1 MNRVLNKVKW
11 QHIFVLLCMTQLVAF
26 SSMAFANSKSL
37 FTPIRIGK
45 KLIVVPR
52 KIDAN
57 EYQAQLTISNGEKR
71 LTWSA
76 IAGVSKYAIQVLNE
90 DGQWENLLFTESLS
104 VILDDRFNGYLQVRV
119 AACYRDSCNLI
130 AAGSA
135 IQNVFETQYA
145 DVTSSIPGNANL
157 VSVSAPS
164 VDNVGTIKG
173 RAGVSGGG
181 ATYSVPIEL
190 TPGRAGMQPGVSL
203 NYSSRSGSGIAGKGW
218 SLSAGSAIT
227 RCPATYAQ
235 DGYSRNPKYDQ
246 NDRLCLNGQRLI
258 AINGSY
264 GSSGAEYRTEMDS
277 FAKITQHGA
286 MNSTSSYFVVR
297 LKNGHVSYY
306 GASAN
311 SRDIRSNYNGTYAWL
326 IDYTRDATNKNFI
339 HYDYVTYGTN
349 EKLLDRIN
357 YTGNSSSHKGMHNI
371 YFEYEQAL
379 DPTRKYNQGILYEKT
394 QRLKRVVTKHNSTQ
408 TREYTLSYAASRASG
423 IDLLSSVELC
433 YGTTGGN
440 CLPKTRFEW
449 EDQAPKIRGT
459 FVNINAGKSI
469 SSVLPN
475 GDRNGDGSRDWPGF
489 YIDAEGNTTSNS
501 HPMTQCEFS
510 GTSGEKVNC
519 HTDTADYNQD
529 GITDDFDFVAG
540 SVGSKKKLVLYK
552 NYQNGTSTRINTNI
566 EVPQLSSFLHVGD
579 MNGDSLPDLVIYE
592 KTATYSDDYIYFYY
606 HSGNFSTPYST
617 SYKQKLFTVG
627 KHPGSDNPSTS
638 YSIGGDFD
646 GNGIPDFYRVS
657 LHRNDIGQGKLSS
670 VKLTASKGKT
680 LSFTSRTVNWD
691 DEDDYLPS
699 FNGGWGRFYR
709 FADLNGDGLKD
720 WFGWYNPKQ
729 NGSKLYVRYSKGD
742 GWFTSPVYM
751 NARAYSR
758 DYYYNL
764 SYGLEGNRENERY
777 VKLPKYGN
785 AIKVA
790 DIDADGKEELLIPNG
805 IVVEG
810 CQNVSHF
817 EFRGKS
823 VTEFCGSAIYNELI
837 PTGKGTY
844 KSIDG
849 RHDHS
854 IYSFAKLELKGG
866 SFVSTDTDF
875 IGSAHQSA
883 IIDAQGDGLPDLV
896 FNYGCE
902 SGPAGSNCRFLDATP
917 YGYAKGKVNISRNYG
932 TGSGTNGSRYRPL
945 DVLHSVTDGIGLK
958 SEWDYRPLSSSVST
972 NINGVTR
979 LYKSDSLNLTGLI
992 VKGYQ
997 KFTSSMYVV
1006 REFKQDNGVGGDFV
1020 RRYAY
1025 RNALFNNQG
1034 RGFMGF
1040 GSIIEADVTRGL
1052 VTQSDFQAYF
1062 PYAGKLMAKA
1072 TFIADEYTLDG
1083 RRIALTESSAISHS
1097 KIDWKSNPS
1106 HRIKNVYSLYAK
1118 SSYEIKRDIST
1129 KSWLSTTEVENKSI
1143 NAYGDI
1149 IHSERRQDDQY
1160 GMSAVSTT
1168 KTYAYDTSAWWVDKV
1183 TKVVTKSLLSGRDPN
1198 DAYFLYK
1205 GGEKGLVSETTLTK
1219 EFSNFHTSR
1228 KARTVKVSGSSG
1240 NGHEINYVFN
1250 SYGLPTQVTKKASI
1264 YNDANWTS
1272 QSRVE
1277 TLSYTSNGTSAAD
1290 SGYYVYETTNA
1301 KGHKTRV
1308 NTDPKTGLK
1317 TKTHQQVSASEYLT
1331 TEYGYDRYLRPYSQK
1346 VEGTPK
1352 GYTAIQR
1359 PGTYAPR
1366 DAVLQVL
1373 TVAPGAPKKVA
1384 FIDKLGRTI
1393 RTKVENQGGDW
1404 ILQDKT
1410 FNAQGYPL
1418 FESQP
1423 YKFGNI
1429 KYGVRYGNYDEIGRV
1444 DSKTVDQ
1451 QCSPFA
1457 TGTMTTEYRYKGFT
1471 TSIDVSESCYGL
1483 HLGQMSRTYDSRKQ
1497 LMKTTDALNGD
1508 TRYSYNSN
1516 GLPIIVRDAK
1526 GNSIVAKYNA
1536 FGQKVRVVDPNQGAT
1551 DFIYNGFGEVQRETR
1566 SNGKSVHYNVD
1577 SLGRVVKRTATGEGT
1592 LTYTFDTHTY
1602 GQLSNA
1608 AGNGVTHSYQY
1619 DSLGRPTVHTV
1630 AGEGRSFST
1639 STYYDANYGR
1649 AKGMRYP
1656 NNLTLEFVY
1665 DDRGYQVGVKN
1676 NASGYTFQQITERDV
1691 FGYIQSQTLGNGLQM
1706 DNYYSRQSGQMTE
1719 HYTHK
1724 NGNNLLAIQ
1733 YTGYDGFGNLKS
1745 LSVTSGKL
1753 GEQHQFTESYSY
1765 DDLHRLKSNAIAG
1778 YTTIRYDYD
1787 AVGNLTS
1794 KSDYATQYDY
1804 SNSVSGFTGG
1814 GPNAVKRVLKN
1825 GQWVGFSYDARGNM
1839 TKGDGLSTASYNAM
1853 DKPTSITKNG
1863 ITASFTYGPDHMRFK
1878 QVKGSVTSYYA
1889 GKHYELEI
1897 EGNKTTTRAYIGDI
1911 AVISS
1916 QSGSVPQIRYFHKD
1930 RLGSARLITN
1940 ADGYVVAE
1948 RNFDPFGKPRAASGS
1963 LKFTAQLGDY
1973 KSAKT
1978 RRGFTD
1984 HEHLDDLELIHMN
1997 GRVYDYNLG
2006 RFMSVDPVIQ
2016 SPGNSQSINPYSYI
2030 MNNPLGGTDPTGYS
2044 SACQSKGADVSGD
2057 SAPGCGDAMSYDVGD
2072 GDKLFAKDG
2081 VLYLDKNGDTL
2092 IKVDSMKVNGASG
2105 LVANIDM
2112 LTGSVAYNLGSQ
2124 ESVGSNSI
2132 NENQSDAKGAL
2143 NGVTAYVGQQLGD
2156 AGAARDDYNKRVA
2169 PLDPSDSEGRSK
2181 IKKETRDK
2189 TPKLVNDFIKK
2200 NRPSTGAQPGTGG
2213 RANSTNPKANK
2224 LASALKHGGRGLL
2237 VVNLGM
2243 NAVDIATS
2251 ENTGLALMRSAF
2263 GVVGGIGGGIVG
2275 AIGGSFVAPG
2285 PGTAVGGV
2293 SGAALGGAG
2302 GERLGEAI
2310 HNFFWGRREDSTSN

>member
-1 MNRVLNKVKW
+1 
-11 QHIFVLLCMTQLVAF
+11 
-26 SSMAFANSKSL
+26 MAFASSKSL
-37 FTPIRIGK
+37 FIPISVAG
-45 KLIVVPR
+45 KLIIIPR
-52 KIDAN
+52 KLDAS
-57 EYQAQLTISNGEKR
+57 EYQAQLTVSNGEKH
-71 LTWSA
+71 LTWSSVK
-76 IAGVSKYAIQVLNE
+76 GVSKYAVQVLNE
-90 DGQWENLLFTESLS
+90 DGQWENLLFTHELS
-104 VILDDRFNGYLQVRV
+104 VKLDDRFNGYLQVRV
-119 AACYRDSCNLI
+119 AACYNNSCALI
-130 AAGSA
+130 AVGSA
-135 IQNVFETQYA
+135 IQNIFDTQYA
-145 DVTSSIPGNANL
+145 SVTSAIPSNASL
-157 VSVSAPS
+157 VNSSMPS
-164 VDNVGTIKG
+164 VDNIGTIKG
-173 RAGVSGGG
+173 SAGVSGGG
-181 ATYSVPIEL
+181 ATYSIPIEL

-235 DGYSRNPKYDQ
+235 DGYSRNPQYDQ
-246 NDRLCLNGQRLI
+246 SDRLCLNGQRLV
-258 AINGSY
+258 AISGSY
-264 GSSGAEYRTEMDS
+264 GASGTEYRTEIDS
-277 FAKITQHGA
+277 FAKVTQHGA

-311 SRDIRSNYNGTYAWL
+311 SRDIRSTYNGTYAWL

-339 HYDYVTYGTN
+339 HYEYVEYGTN

-357 YTGNSSSHKGMHNI
+357 YTGSSSSHMGMHNI

-379 DPTRKYNQGILYEKT
+379 DPTRKYHKGIMYEKT
-394 QRLKRVVTKHNSTQ
+394 QRLKRIVTKHNTTQ
-408 TREYTLSYAASRASG
+408 TREYTLSYVASLASG
-423 IDLLSSVELC
+423 VDLLSSVELC
-433 YGTTGGN
+433 YGATGAN
-440 CLPKTRFEW
+440 CLPKTRFDW
-449 EDQAPKIRGT
+449 EDQAPEIRGS
-459 FVNINAGKSI
+459 FVNINTGRSI

-475 GDRNGDGSRDWPGF
+475 GDRNGDGARDWPGF
-489 YIDAEGNTTSNS
+489 FIDAEGNTTSNS

-519 HTDTADYNQD
+519 HTDTADYNLD
-529 GITDDFDFVAG
+529 GLTDDFDFVAG

-552 NYQNGTSTRINTNI
+552 NNKNGTSTRINTNI

-627 KHPGSDNPSTS
+627 KLSNSENPSTS

-670 VKLTASKGKT
+670 VQLTTSNGRT

-691 DEDDYLPS
+691 DEDDYIPTYNS
-699 FNGGWGRFYR
+699 GWGRFYR

-729 NGSKLYVRYSKGD
+729 NGTKLYARYSLGD
-742 GWFTSPVYM
+742 GRFTAPVYM
-751 NARAYSR
+751 NASAYSR
-758 DYYYNL
+758 KFYYSV
-764 SYGLEGNRENERY
+764 SYGLEGNKEREQSVN
-777 VKLPKYGN
+777 LPKYGD

-805 IVVEG
+805 IVVEA
-810 CQNVSHF
+810 CQNVSHY
-817 EFRGKS
+817 EFRGSS
-823 VTEFCGSAIYNELI
+823 VTEFCGTEIYNEKI
-837 PTGKGTY
+837 PSGPGTY

-854 IYSFAKLELKGG
+854 IYSFAKLELKGSG
-866 SFVSTDTDF
+866 FVKADTDF
-875 IGSAHQSA
+875 IGSVRQSA
-883 IIDAQGDGLPDLV
+883 MVDAQGDGLPDLV
-896 FNYGCE
+896 FNYGCA
-902 SGPAGSNCRFLDATP
+902 SGPAGSNCRFLGSTP
-917 YGYAKGKVNISRNYG
+917 YGYARGKVNISRNYG

-945 DVLHSVTDGIGLK
+945 DILHSVTDGIGLK

-972 NINGVTR
+972 YISGANK
-979 LYKSDSLNLTGLI
+979 LYKADTQ
-992 VKGYQ
+992 VDTGYQ
-997 KFTSSMYVV
+997 NFTSSMYVV
-1006 REFKQDNGVGGDFV
+1006 KEFKQDNGVGGDFV

-1025 RNALFNNQG
+1025 RGALFNNQG

-1040 GSIIEADVTRGL
+1040 RSIIEADVTRGL
-1052 VTQSDFQAYF
+1052 VTQSDFLQKF
-1062 PYAGKLMAKA
+1062 PYAGRLKAKA

-1083 RRIALTESSAISHS
+1083 RKLLSTESNAIGHS
-1097 KIDWKSNPS
+1097 KMTWADNPS
-1106 HRIKNVYSLYAK
+1106 HNLSKVYSPYVNTSL
-1118 SSYEIKRDIST
+1118 EIKRDIST
-1129 KSWLSTTEVENKSI
+1129 KSRLATTEVKNTSI
-1143 NAYGDI
+1143 DAYGNI
-1149 IHSERRQDDQY
+1149 KRTEQSHDDHY
-1160 GMSAVSTT
+1160 GETTVVTSRTYDVST
-1168 KTYAYDTSAWWVDKV
+1168 SNWWVNKL
-1183 TKVVTKSLLSGRDPN
+1183 TRQIVTKSALRGRSTT
-1198 DAYFLYK
+1198 DAYILYA
-1205 GGEKGLVSETTLTK
+1205 GGERSLDVQTSLTT
-1219 EFSNFHTSR
+1219 EFSDFHTSR
-1228 KARTVKVSGSSG
+1228 KARTVKITGSSG
-1240 NGHEINYVFN
+1240 TGQESFYVFN
-1250 SYGLPTQVTKKASI
+1250 SYGLPTRVIKKASV
-1264 YNDANWTS
+1264 YNDAAWTS
-1272 QSRVE
+1272 QTRVE
-1277 TLSYTSNGTSAAD
+1277 TLSYTSNGSSAAD
-1290 SGYYVYETTNA
+1290 SGYYVYETSNA
-1301 KGHKTRV
+1301 RGHKTRV

-1317 TKTHQQVSASEYLT
+1317 TKVHQQVSASEYVT

-1346 VEGTPK
+1346 VEGAPK
-1352 GYTAIQR
+1352 VYTAIQR

-1366 DAVLQVL
+1366 DAVMQVL
-1373 TVAPGAPKKVA
+1373 TVAAGAPKKVA

-1410 FNAQGYPL
+1410 FNAQGYPS

-1423 YKFGNI
+1423 YLYGQV
-1429 KYGVRYGNYDEIGRV
+1429 KYGVRYGNYDELGRV

-1451 QCSPFA
+1451 QCSPFS
-1457 TGTMTTEYRYKGFT
+1457 TGTMATEYRYNGFT
-1471 TSIDVSESCYGL
+1471 TTIDVSESCYGL

-1497 LMKTTDALNGD
+1497 LIETKDALNGY
-1508 TRYSYNSN
+1508 TRYSYNGL
-1516 GLPIIVRDAK
+1516 GLPIVVRDAK

-1536 FGQKVRVVDPNQGAT
+1536 FGHKTRVNDPNQGAT

-1577 SLGRVVKRTATGEGT
+1577 SLGRVVKRAATGEST
-1592 LTYTFDTHTY
+1592 LNYTFDAHAY

-1608 AGNGVTHSYQY
+1608 TGNGVTHSYQY

-1630 AGEGRSFST
+1630 TGEGRTFAT

-1665 DDRGYQVGVKN
+1665 DERGYQVGVKN
-1676 NASGYTFQQITERDV
+1676 KASGYTFQQVTARDV
-1691 FGYIQSQTLGNGLQM
+1691 FGQIQSQTLGNGLQM

-1724 NGNNLLAIQ
+1724 NGSNLLAIQ

-1765 DDLHRLKSNAIAG
+1765 DDLHRLKSNAIGG
-1778 YTTIRYDYD
+1778 YTTIRYNYD
-1787 AVGNLTS
+1787 SVGNLTS

-1804 SNSVSGFTGG
+1804 TNRVSGYTGG
-1814 GPNAVKRVLKN
+1814 GVNAVKRVYKN

-1839 TKGDGLSTASYNAM
+1839 TKGDGLSAASYNAM

-1889 GKHYELEI
+1889 GKHYELEV

-1916 QSGSVPQIRYFHKD
+1916 KSGSVPQIRYFHKD

-1948 RNFDPFGKPRAASGS
+1948 RNFDPFGKPRAASGG
-1963 LKFTAQLGDY
+1963 LKFTAQLNDY

-2057 SAPGCGDAMSYDVGD
+2057 SAPGCGDAMSYDMGE
-2072 GDKLFAKDG
+2072 GDKLIKMDNG
-2081 VLYLDKNGDTL
+2081 SVYLDQGGDTL
-2092 IKVDSMKVNGASG
+2092 IKVDSIKLNGTSG

-2112 LTGSVAYNLGSQ
+2112 LSGSVTSNLGSQ
-2124 ESVGSNSI
+2124 ESIGASNS
-2132 NENQSDAKGAL
+2132 NNQSQNSGWGIWDTIQAGLDVAGMVPILGEIADFANAGISVVRGDYEGAAL
-2143 NGVTAYVGQQLGD
+2143 STAAMVPFVGNA
-2156 AGAARDDYNKRVA
+2156 AGAAKIA
-2169 PLDPSDSEGRSK
+2169 RSADK
-2181 IKKETRDK
+2181 AGEALTAGKKG
-2189 TPKLVNDFIKK
+2189 PDFIVGPRGTTVSTSQTKMRQSFS
-2200 NRPSTGAQPGTGG
+2200 NMPSE
-2213 RANSTNPKANK
+2213 K
-2224 LASALKHGGRGLL
+2224 LPDGKGIKHH
-2237 VVNLGM
+2237 M
-2243 NAVDIATS
+2243 PD
-2251 ENTGLALMRSAF
+2251 
-2263 GVVGGIGGGIVG
+2263 GGIVRTMEPTKY
-2275 AIGGSFVAPG
+2275 A
-2285 PGTAVGGV
+2285 
-2293 SGAALGGAG
+2293 
-2302 GERLGEAI
+2302 
-2310 HNFFWGRREDSTSN
+2310 GRRASFTNKNGEPVNPFTGKPPQPPRGLTKAERKQFVRSRTHVEQDL